1 MKSLLFGFG
10 AIAVGLSLAVG
21 LGSASASGRSPSV
34 GAKVSVANSAL
45 GRVLVDGHG
54 HTLYLFAKDK
64 QGKSTC
70 TGKCAAFWPPLLA
83 SGKTLAS
90 AGAKAA
96 LLGTTRRAD
105 GRLQVT
111 YRNHPLY
118 TFAKDVR
125 RGETNGEEV
134 DAFGAEWY
142 AVSAAGARVERAD
155 APTSGTAD
163 PAPGGYGSGS
173 GYGY

>member
-1 MKSLLFGFG
+1 MKSLLLGFCV
-10 AIAVGLSLAVG
+10 IAVGMSLAAG
-21 LGSASASGRSPSV
+21 LGSASASGRSPTAA
-34 GAKVSVANSAL
+34 AKVSVASSAL
-45 GRVLVDGHG
+45 GRILVDGHG
-54 HTLYLFAKDK
+54 HTLYLFAGDK
-64 QGKSTC
+64 PGKSAC
-70 TGKCAAFWPPLLA
+70 AGKCAAFWPPLLA

-125 RGETNGEEV
+125 KGETNGEEV
-134 DAFGAEWY
+134 DAFGAKWY
-142 AVSAAGARVERAD
+142 ALSAAGARVERAE
-155 APTSGTAD
+155 APSSSTSD
-163 PAPGGYGSGS
+163 QAPGGYG
-173 GYGY
+173 YGY